1 MAMKEGTK
9 TITFRVSEELYN
21 TISEEAR
28 KEERSINNFIT
39 YAVKKYLKDKV
50 QKGKK

>member
-21 TISEEAR
+21 TIVEAAR
-28 KEERSINNFIT
+28 NEERSINNFIT
-39 YAVKKYLKDKV
+39 FAVKEYIKTKELKK
-50 QKGKK
+50 